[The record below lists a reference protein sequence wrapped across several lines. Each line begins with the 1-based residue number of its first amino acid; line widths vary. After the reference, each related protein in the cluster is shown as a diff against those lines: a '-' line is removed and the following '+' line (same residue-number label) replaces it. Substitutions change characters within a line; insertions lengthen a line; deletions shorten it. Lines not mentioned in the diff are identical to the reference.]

1 MRYLLDSNILID
13 HLRGGNVWDNFIK
26 NIDKDSEIFIPTVV
40 VFELYSGLS
49 SKKPKE
55 TKKIDNL
62 QLFLK
67 PVDVTWAIAKK
78 AGEIYRDSKNK
89 YDFPDYIIA
98 ATAMEIGAQV
108 VTLNKKHFS
117 QIPNLMLYS
126 LCYY

>member
-98 ATAMEIGAQV
+98 ATAVEIGAQI

-126 LCYY
+126 L

>member
-13 HLRGGNVWDNFIK
+13 QLRGGNVWDNFVK

-49 SKKPKE
+49 SKKTKE
-55 TKKIDNL
+55 AKIIDNF

-67 PVDVTWAIAKK
+67 PLDITWNIAKK

-117 QIPNLMLYS
+117 QIPNLMLYP
-126 LCYY
+126 L

>member
-98 ATAMEIGAQV
+98 ATAMEIGAQI

-126 LCYY
+126 L